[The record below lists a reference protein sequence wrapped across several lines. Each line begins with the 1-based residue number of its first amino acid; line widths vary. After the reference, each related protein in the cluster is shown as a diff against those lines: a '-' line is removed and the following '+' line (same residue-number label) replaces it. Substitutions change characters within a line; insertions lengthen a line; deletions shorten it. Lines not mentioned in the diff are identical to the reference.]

1 MNQTWKFQ
9 IDNKNIMN
17 MGIKDYKAPRAE
29 VIEVNIE
36 AMLCQSGGIDGMI
49 IDEEDGGES
58 FS

>member
-1 MNQTWKFQ
+1 MAFLDSKTV
-9 IDNKNIMN
+9 
-17 MGIKDYKAPRAE
+17 YYVPRAE

-36 AMLCQSGGIDGMI
+36 AMLCQSSGIDGMI

>member
-1 MNQTWKFQ
+1 MAFLDSKTV
-9 IDNKNIMN
+9 
-17 MGIKDYKAPRAE
+17 YYVPRAE